1 MKQKA
6 LRLIFCVACFSFSYF
21 LATLT
26 GLELVQNAVLLAFLI
41 HWLLFIPAY
50 LLKTEKFFDLSG
62 SVTYISI
69 VSYVLFFNY
78 NSENIIGNLILAS
91 FIIIWAVRLG
101 SFLFFRI
108 KKAGED
114 KRFRE
119 LKISFTRFFLVW
131 NISAMWVSFCSM
143 CAITAISSG
152 NGVQLNPL
160 FYIGAVT
167 FLVGF
172 VLEIVADH
180 QKTAFRKDPK
190 NKDKF
195 IKKSYDSE
203 INLDSGGK
211 FNIKIYESLY
221 DGTEQI
227 VLTKGDVSDGNPIMV
242 RVHVTD
248 YFDNLFGN
256 YGSDDASLHK
266 AIKIIEKENRG
277 VIILIRDT
285 GKSIINNLITNQS
298 NSDNRI
304 QNTSDELRIYGM
316 GAQILSEIGVKK
328 MILLTNTEWKF
339 IGLDAFDIEIIE
351 TKFLNTIND

>member
-26 GLELVQNAVLLAFLI
+26 GLKLVQNAVLLAFLI

-131 NISAMWVSFCSM
+131 NISGMWVSFCSM

-160 FYIGAVT
+160 FYIGAIT

-172 VLEIVADH
+172 ILEIVADH

-195 IKKSYDSE
+195 INTGLWARSQHPNYVGEITLWAGIALISYSSLEGWGYISLISPIFTYWLLVFVSGIPQLEESGEKKWGHLKAYQD
-203 INLDSGGK
+203 
-211 FNIKIYESLY
+211 Y
-221 DGTEQI
+221 
-227 VLTKGDVSDGNPIMV
+227 TKNTP
-242 RVHVTD
+242 
-248 YFDNLFGN
+248 
-256 YGSDDASLHK
+256 K
-266 AIKIIEKENRG
+266 
-277 VIILIRDT
+277 LI
-285 GKSIINNLITNQS
+285 
-298 NSDNRI
+298 
-304 QNTSDELRIYGM
+304 
-316 GAQILSEIGVKK
+316 
-328 MILLTNTEWKF
+328 F
-339 IGLDAFDIEIIE
+339 
-351 TKFLNTIND
+351 

>member
-6 LRLIFCVACFSFSYF
+6 LRLVFCVTCFSFSYF
-21 LATLT
+21 LASLT
-26 GLELVQNAVLLAFLI
+26 GLELVQNAILLAFLI

-131 NISAMWVSFCSM
+131 NISGMWVSFCSM

-160 FYIGAVT
+160 FYIGAIT

-172 VLEIVADH
+172 ILEIVADH

-195 IKKSYDSE
+195 INTGLWARSQHPNYVGEITLWAGIALISFSSLEGWGYISLISPIFTYWLLVFVSGIPQLEESGEKKWGHLKAYQD
-203 INLDSGGK
+203 
-211 FNIKIYESLY
+211 Y
-221 DGTEQI
+221 
-227 VLTKGDVSDGNPIMV
+227 TKNTP
-242 RVHVTD
+242 
-248 YFDNLFGN
+248 
-256 YGSDDASLHK
+256 K
-266 AIKIIEKENRG
+266 
-277 VIILIRDT
+277 LI
-285 GKSIINNLITNQS
+285 
-298 NSDNRI
+298 
-304 QNTSDELRIYGM
+304 
-316 GAQILSEIGVKK
+316 
-328 MILLTNTEWKF
+328 F
-339 IGLDAFDIEIIE
+339 
-351 TKFLNTIND
+351 

>member
-6 LRLIFCVACFSFSYF
+6 LRLIFCVACFGFSYF
-21 LATLT
+21 LSTLT
-26 GLELVQNAVLLAFLI
+26 GLELVENAVALAFLI

-62 SVTYISI
+62 SFTYISI
-69 VSYVLFFNY
+69 VIYVLFFNS
-78 NSENIIGNLILAS
+78 NSENNIGNLILAS

-131 NISAMWVSFCSM
+131 NISGMWVSFCSM

-172 VLEIVADH
+172 ILEIVADH

-195 IKKSYDSE
+195 INTGLWARSQHPNYVGEITLWAGIALISYSSLEGWEYISLISPIFTYWLLVFVSGIPQLEESGEKKWGHLKAYQD
-203 INLDSGGK
+203 
-211 FNIKIYESLY
+211 Y
-221 DGTEQI
+221 
-227 VLTKGDVSDGNPIMV
+227 TKNTP
-242 RVHVTD
+242 
-248 YFDNLFGN
+248 
-256 YGSDDASLHK
+256 K
-266 AIKIIEKENRG
+266 
-277 VIILIRDT
+277 LI
-285 GKSIINNLITNQS
+285 
-298 NSDNRI
+298 
-304 QNTSDELRIYGM
+304 
-316 GAQILSEIGVKK
+316 
-328 MILLTNTEWKF
+328 F
-339 IGLDAFDIEIIE
+339 
-351 TKFLNTIND
+351 